1 MSSSQFTSSNSANEA
16 KENLRKDICQPKEL
30 ELLNK
35 RDPITAEDV
44 LELKMAT
51 ENYLCS
57 PDANIYNIEFTRF
70 KIRDMGSNTVIFEVA
85 KQPGDDDNN
94 RKPTRFVR
102 YNFPVEFLDLDSIG
116 ATIEFTVGNKPV
128 KDFRMIERHFF
139 NDKCLKTFDFFFGF
153 CVPDSRNTCEQV
165 YELPHLEP
173 NESNTH

>member
-1 MSSSQFTSSNSANEA
+1 VSTYKRDGMSSSQFTSSNSANEA

-116 ATIEFTVGNKPV
+116 AT
-128 KDFRMIERHFF
+128 
-139 NDKCLKTFDFFFGF
+139 
-153 CVPDSRNTCEQV
+153 
-165 YELPHLEP
+165 
-173 NESNTH
+173 